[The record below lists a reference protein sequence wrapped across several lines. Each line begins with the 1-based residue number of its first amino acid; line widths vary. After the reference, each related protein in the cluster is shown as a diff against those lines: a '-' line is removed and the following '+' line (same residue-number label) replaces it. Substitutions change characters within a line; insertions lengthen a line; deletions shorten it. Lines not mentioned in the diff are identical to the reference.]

1 MEDAETMDPLT
12 MIRRSDRA
20 VFRELVDGTGVVLH
34 LDTAG
39 YHGVNRLGALIW
51 TLLGAE
57 VTFAQLLSEMRTRI
71 RNAPPEL
78 EDDVAQFLDGLQ
90 QRQLVVVS
98 PPEGGEAS
106 DGESGKRI

>member
-1 MEDAETMDPLT
+1 

-20 VFRELVDGTGVVLH
+20 VFRELVDGTGVVLN

-78 EDDVAQFLDGLQ
+78 EDDVAEFLEGLHK
-90 QRQLVVVS
+90 RQLVVVS
-98 PPEGGEAS
+98 PPEEGEAR
-106 DGESGKRI
+106 DGVLGNRT